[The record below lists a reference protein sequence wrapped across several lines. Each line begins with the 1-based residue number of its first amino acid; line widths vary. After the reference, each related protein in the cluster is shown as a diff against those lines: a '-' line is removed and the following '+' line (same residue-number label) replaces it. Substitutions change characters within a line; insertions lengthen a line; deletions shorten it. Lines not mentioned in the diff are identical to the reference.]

1 MYRDQPYT
9 GVFLKYDLV
18 KDEVILRHFN
28 GFTGVILFTP
38 RISSFTMDD
47 LRFVNLPD
55 LNGKGGGVYQEILV
69 GALSL
74 YAKHTKKIDEIL
86 LPGRVERKI
95 VEKNTFY
102 IMKDGILYTVRN
114 EKDVMNL
121 VKDKKNEVRSRL
133 KGSGLKYR
141 KTPGAFLT
149 TVISY
154 YNQLSR

>member
-1 MYRDQPYT
+1 MR
-9 GVFLKYDLV
+9 
-18 KDEVILRHFN
+18 
-28 GFTGVILFTP
+28 
-38 RISSFTMDD
+38 
-47 LRFVNLPD
+47 
-55 LNGKGGGVYQEILV
+55 
-69 GALSL
+69 
-74 YAKHTKKIDEIL
+74 
-86 LPGRVERKI
+86 
-95 VEKNTFY
+95 NTFY